1 MSLPFLT
8 TNFFFLNVIK
18 RNQNDF
24 FTLTL
29 NPLSSLSSFMLNSR
43 QILFFSFSSSNFIS
57 DSNSTSKIRPF
68 YWSNNQII
76 FTLKTSPISLFLS
89 LNSLFL
95 LRKILVSS
103 FFSLLTSQTSNIIL
117 LKTLIC
123 HISSK

>member
-29 NPLSSLSSFMLNSR
+29 NPLFSLSSFMLNSR